1 MQILK
6 SIHSA
11 ATSSQ
16 KRFVLIGGHALNIH
30 GLMRATGDVDI
41 MVEAQDAVFWREL
54 LQKLG
59 YEIFHESSA
68 FMQSKPKELAA
79 WPIDLMLVDANTISK
94 ALSDATTTEV
104 FGPPLRVA
112 SVASLMAMKLHA
124 LRFVDAVRA
133 LKDQSDLF
141 GLLELAGM
149 TVHSEP
155 FRQMCEQYGTIEIY
169 ERLTA
174 IKKS

>member
-30 GLMRATGDVDI
+30 GIMRATGDVDI
-41 MVEAQDAVFWREL
+41 MVEAQDAAFWREL

-124 LRFVDAVRA
+124 LKFVDAVRA

-141 GLLELAGM
+141 ALLELSGM

-155 FRQMCEQYGTIEIY
+155 FRQMCERYGTIEIY
-169 ERLTA
+169 ERLAA

>member
-41 MVEAQDAVFWREL
+41 MVEAHDAVFWREL

-94 ALSDATTTEV
+94 ALSDAYSAH
-104 FGPPLRVA
+104 L
-112 SVASLMAMKLHA
+112 S
-124 LRFVDAVRA
+124 
-133 LKDQSDLF
+133 
-141 GLLELAGM
+141 GLPQWL
-149 TVHSEP
+149 V
-155 FRQMCEQYGTIEIY
+155 
-169 ERLTA
+169 
-174 IKKS
+174 

>member
-16 KRFVLIGGHALNIH
+16 KRFVLIGEHALNIH
-30 GLMRATGDVDI
+30 GIMRATGDVNI
-41 MVEAQDAVFWREL
+41 MVEAQDTAFWREL

-79 WPIDLMLVDANTISK
+79 WPIDLMLVDANTLSK
-94 ALSDATTTEV
+94 ALSDAATTEV

-112 SVASLMAMKLHA
+112 SVSSLMAMKLHA
-124 LRFVDAVRA
+124 LKFVDAVRA

-141 GLLELAGM
+141 ALLELSGM
-149 TVHSEP
+149 TLDSES
-155 FRQMCEQYGTIEIY
+155 FRQMCGRYGTIEIY
-169 ERLTA
+169 ERLAA

>member
-16 KRFVLIGGHALNIH
+16 KRFVLIGEHALNIH
-30 GLMRATGDVDI
+30 GIMRATGDVNI
-41 MVEAQDAVFWREL
+41 MVEAQDTAFWREL

-68 FMQSKPKELAA
+68 FMQSKPTEITA
-79 WPIDLMLVDANTISK
+79 WPIDLMLVDAATISK
-94 ALSDATTTEV
+94 AMSDAVTTEV
-104 FGPPLRVA
+104 FGPPLSVA
-112 SVASLMAMKLHA
+112 SVENLIAMKLHA
-124 LRFVDAVRA
+124 LKFVDAVRA

-141 GLLELAGM
+141 ALLELSGM
-149 TVHSEP
+149 TVDSES
-155 FRQMCEQYGTIEIY
+155 FRQMCERYGTIEIY
-169 ERLTA
+169 ERLAA
-174 IKKS
+174 IKKN